1 MRDRKSALMWAVAW
15 WFGRRWLKRRA
26 ALAVAGVASGAAA
39 RRGKLR
45 AVVGA
50 LVLVGAIATGFVVW
64 RRLAGGGEPE
74 WVGPEPVAPSAA
86 SVSDT
91 VPT

>member
-1 MRDRKSALMWAVAW
+1 MRDRKSALLWAVAW
-15 WFGRRWLKRRA
+15 YFGRRWLKRRA
-26 ALAVAGVASGAAA
+26 ATAVAGVVSGAAA

-50 LVLVGAIATGFVVW
+50 IALVGALAAGFVVW

-74 WVGPEPVAPSAA
+74 WIGPDAVAPSAA
-86 SVSDT
+86 T
-91 VPT
+91 VPDSAPT

>member
-1 MRDRKSALMWAVAW
+1 MWAVAW

-26 ALAVAGVASGAAA
+26 AIAVAGVASGAAA

-50 LVLVGAIATGFVVW
+50 LALVGALVTGFVVW

-74 WVGPEPVAPSAA
+74 WVGPDSVAPSAA
-86 SVSDT
+86 T
-91 VPT
+91 VPDTAPT

>member
-1 MRDRKSALMWAVAW
+1 MRDRKSALLWAVAW
-15 WFGRRWLKRRA
+15 YFGRRWLKRRA
-26 ALAVAGVASGAAA
+26 AIAVAGVASGAAA

-50 LVLVGAIATGFVVW
+50 IALVGALAAAFVVW

-74 WVGPEPVAPSAA
+74 WIGPDDVAPSAA
-86 SVSDT
+86 T
-91 VPT
+91 VPDTAPT

>member
-1 MRDRKSALMWAVAW
+1 MRDRKSALLWAVAW
-15 WFGRRWLKRRA
+15 FFGRRWLKRRA
-26 ALAVAGVASGAAA
+26 AIAVAGVASGAAA

-50 LVLVGAIATGFVVW
+50 VALVGALAAGFVVW

-74 WVGPEPVAPSAA
+74 WIGPDAVAPSSA
-86 SVSDT
+86 T
-91 VPT
+91 VPDTAPT

>member
-26 ALAVAGVASGAAA
+26 AMAVAALAA
-39 RRGKLR
+39 
-45 AVVGA
+45 
-50 LVLVGAIATGFVVW
+50 GFVVW

-74 WVGPEPVAPSAA
+74 WVGPETVAPSVAT
-86 SVSDT
+86 VPDT

>member
-1 MRDRKSALMWAVAW
+1 MRDRKSALLWAVAW
-15 WFGRRWLKRRA
+15 YFGRRWLKRRA
-26 ALAVAGVASGAAA
+26 AIAVAGVASGAAA

-50 LVLVGAIATGFVVW
+50 IALVGALAAGFVVW

-74 WVGPEPVAPSAA
+74 WIGPDAAAPSAA
-86 SVSDT
+86 T
-91 VPT
+91 VPDSAPT

>member
-15 WFGRRWLKRRA
+15 WFGRRWLRRRA
-26 ALAVAGVASGAAA
+26 AIAVAGVASGAAA

-45 AVVGA
+45 AVAGALLLVGA
-50 LVLVGAIATGFVVW
+50 LATGFVVW

-74 WVGPEPVAPSAA
+74 WVGPEPVEPPGPPVPDA
-86 SVSDT
+86 

>member
-26 ALAVAGVASGAAA
+26 AMAVAGVATGAAA
-39 RRGKLR
+39 RRGKIR
-45 AVVGA
+45 AVLGGLALVGA
-50 LVLVGAIATGFVVW
+50 LAAGFVVW

-74 WVGPEPVAPSAA
+74 WVGPETVAPCVAT
-86 SVSDT
+86 VPDT

>member
-1 MRDRKSALMWAVAW
+1 MRDRKSALLWAVAW
-15 WFGRRWLKRRA
+15 FFGRRWLKRRA
-26 ALAVAGVASGAAA
+26 AIAVAGVASGAAA

-45 AVVGA
+45 AVVAA
-50 LVLVGAIATGFVVW
+50 LVLVGAVATGFVVW

-74 WVGPEPVAPSAA
+74 WVGAEPVAPAA
-86 SVSDT
+86 APVPDT

>member
-26 ALAVAGVASGAAA
+26 ALAVTGVASGAAA
-39 RRGKLR
+39 RRGKFR
-45 AVVGA
+45 AVAGALLLVGA
-50 LVLVGAIATGFVVW
+50 LATGFVVW

-74 WVGPEPVAPSAA
+74 WVTPEPVGAPPATVPDAA
-86 SVSDT
+86 ST
-91 VPT
+91 